1 MAHTYDGRHAISI
14 RLDPDLYER
23 VSVAAKERR
32 VSKNYL
38 VVRLLEE
45 SMDRLV
51 PVAELKL
58 TRD

>member
-14 RLDPDLYER
+14 RLDPELYQKI
-23 VSVAAKERR
+23 SVAAEERR

-38 VVRLLEE
+38 VVKLLEE
-45 SMDRLV
+45 SMDRLI